1 MIGRGIQGN
10 ATVWKTAASSAQK
23 YSCQADLAA
32 QKHNRKVYGVSGLE

>member
-10 ATVWKTAASSAQK
+10 APVWKTAAASAQK